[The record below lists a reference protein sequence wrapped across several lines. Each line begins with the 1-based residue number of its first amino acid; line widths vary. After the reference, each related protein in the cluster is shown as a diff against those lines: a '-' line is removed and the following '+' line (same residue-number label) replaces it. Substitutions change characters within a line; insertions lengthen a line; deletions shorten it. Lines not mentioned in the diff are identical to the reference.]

1 MTAPG
6 GDTATLGGAG
16 GAPLVPGTGSALGL
30 DKDWFG
36 ASTLG
41 AFEGCVPFGV
51 PVGLPGALGAPGAPG
66 KPVLTAGLIDALG
79 GTGAL
84 PCWIRVALCATA
96 GGSTGVAPP
105 CPGAP
110 ATTGAGTAPLGL
122 APPFRPGTG
131 PRGPGGGGRLMTL
144 LMTALLWMLAKMM
157 LFGGGATYTGA
168 RTYTGIGT
176 K

>member
-1 MTAPG
+1 VTAPG
-6 GDTATLGGAG
+6 GDIAALGGAG

-30 DKDWFG
+30 GKDWVG

-41 AFEGCVPFGV
+41 VFAGCVPLGV
-51 PVGLPGALGAPGAPG
+51 PVGPPGAPG
-66 KPVLTAGLIDALG
+66 KPVLTAGLIEALG

-84 PCWIRVALCATA
+84 PCWISVALCATA

-110 ATTGAGTAPLGL
+110 ATAGDGTAPFGL
-122 APPFRPGTG
+122 APPLAPGTG
-131 PRGPGGGGRLMTL
+131 PRTPGGGGLLMTL
-144 LMTALLWMLAKMM
+144 LMTVLLWMLAKMM

-168 RTYTGIGT
+168 RT
-176 K
+176 